1 MEAGQVLLRLD
12 GRLWAAA
19 VRRAEIEAR
28 DAGRDLKRWKE
39 LEKTG
44 ADVFVHCAPGAG
56 EEGRTIQEGDWVEFE
71 ADAVAHGLRAKNI
84 RKLNLTPA
92 GK

>member
-1 MEAGQVLLRLD
+1 MSRGV
-12 GRLWAAA
+12 
-19 VRRAEIEAR
+19 VRWFNSKKGFGFI
-28 DAGRDLKRWKE
+28 E

-44 ADVFVHCAPGAG
+44 ADVFVHCAPGSG
-56 EEGRTIQEGDWVEFE
+56 EEARTIQEGDWVEFE